1 MIRESCEEMV
11 GRNMDIY
18 STSDEVSDGNKS
30 MLLETGRKVILVI
43 KWQKNL
49 AELCPYVL

>member
-1 MIRESCEEMV
+1 
-11 GRNMDIY
+11 
-18 STSDEVSDGNKS
+18 

-49 AELCPYVL
+49 AELCPYVLWQVETISDKQRYLTEAMC